1 VYKGPRCED
10 KFKLYVH
17 QLYLR
22 HSWLAGRGSVLSDDE
37 VGELYSNYVA
47 QSSVKRYLASGNCA
61 GAHQMGRTTWFGT
74 KSNRGVSFL

>member
-1 VYKGPRCED
+1 
-10 KFKLYVH
+10 
-17 QLYLR
+17 
-22 HSWLAGRGSVLSDDE
+22 VLSDDE